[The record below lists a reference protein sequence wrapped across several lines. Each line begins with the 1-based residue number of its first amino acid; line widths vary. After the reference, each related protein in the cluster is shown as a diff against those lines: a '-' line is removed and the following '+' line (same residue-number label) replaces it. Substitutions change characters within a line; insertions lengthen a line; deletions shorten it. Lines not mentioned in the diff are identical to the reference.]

1 MKTLQEFL
9 DNGSS
14 VDDWYN
20 YRMSLREERDLTNSP
35 AQVRM
40 AVQSITEEE

>member
-20 YRMSLREERDLTNSP
+20 YRMSLREE
-35 AQVRM
+35 
-40 AVQSITEEE
+40 EE